1 MDNGIIITT
10 FLQGKIGGSVRHT
23 ETQTIRFDNSE
34 VGASK
39 PMWINRKIIHNDR
52 PEQKCY
58 KKLKISSELVADWV
72 SSNVPF
78 WSNKKEWSRMNT
90 TQRLSSYVSRF
101 DEGFGV
107 NYEEI

>member
-34 VGASK
+34 LGSNK
-39 PMWINRKIIHNDR
+39 PMWINKKIIHNDR
-52 PEQKCY
+52 SEQKCY
-58 KKLKISSELVADWV
+58 KKLKISPEIVSGWV
-72 SSNVPF
+72 SNTIPF
-78 WSNKKEWSRMNT
+78 WSDKKEWSRMNT
-90 TQRLSSYVSRF
+90 SQRLLSYVNRF

-107 NYEEI
+107 IYEEI